1 MRIGIDVGGTNTDA
15 VLMDG
20 DSVVADAK
28 VTTTPD
34 VTDGIMQ
41 AVQGLRERRDFDP
54 AAVTGVML
62 GTTHFI
68 NAIVEGR
75 DLSPTAAVRLG
86 LPATQSL
93 PPLTAWPSNLV
104 SAIGDHTYLCHGGHE
119 YDGRVISQLDPG
131 ELHRIAD
138 ELAAADV
145 RSVAITSV
153 FSLVNAEFELRAAE
167 ILAERL
173 PGLRVSLSH
182 EVGRTG
188 LLEREN
194 ATVINAAL
202 GELAERICGGM
213 VAMLRSIGLEAP
225 LYLSQ
230 NDGTLMGV
238 DYARQYPVMTFA
250 SGPTNSMRGAAY
262 LSGVDEC
269 AVVDV
274 GGTTTDVGMLHR
286 GFPREASTEVSV
298 GGIRTNFRMPDVL
311 SFGVGGGSLVRQDS
325 GGVTV
330 GPESVGYRLRD
341 EALVFGGETLTATD
355 LVVAAGRA
363 DIGEP
368 ERVASLDRDLVDA
381 GLAYATERITGT
393 IDRMRTSRSPVPV
406 VLVGGGSVLLP
417 ESIPLAS
424 SVMRPQQF
432 AVANAVGAAIAQ
444 ISGDVDR
451 IFAVQPG
458 QRDAAL
464 DTAKQEATDR
474 ALIAGAT
481 PGTVEIVEVE
491 EIPLAYLPGNAT
503 RIRVKAVGDLAR
515 DPSVPAS
522 AVHGHGAG

>member
-1 MRIGIDVGGTNTDA
+1 
-15 VLMDG
+15 
-20 DSVVADAK
+20 
-28 VTTTPD
+28 
-34 VTDGIMQ
+34 
-41 AVQGLRERRDFDP
+41 
-54 AAVTGVML
+54 
-62 GTTHFI
+62 
-68 NAIVEGR
+68 
-75 DLSPTAAVRLG
+75 
-86 LPATQSL
+86 
-93 PPLTAWPSNLV
+93 
-104 SAIGDHTYLCHGGHE
+104 
-119 YDGRVISQLDPG
+119 
-131 ELHRIAD
+131 
-138 ELAAADV
+138 
-145 RSVAITSV
+145 
-153 FSLVNAEFELRAAE
+153 
-167 ILAERL
+167 
-173 PGLRVSLSH
+173 
-182 EVGRTG
+182 
-188 LLEREN
+188 
-194 ATVINAAL
+194 
-202 GELAERICGGM
+202 
-213 VAMLRSIGLEAP
+213 
-225 LYLSQ
+225 
-230 NDGTLMGV
+230 
-238 DYARQYPVMTFA
+238 
-250 SGPTNSMRGAAY
+250 
-262 LSGVDEC
+262 
-269 AVVDV
+269 
-274 GGTTTDVGMLHR
+274 
-286 GFPREASTEVSV
+286 
-298 GGIRTNFRMPDVL
+298 
-311 SFGVGGGSLVRQDS
+311 
-325 GGVTV
+325 
-330 GPESVGYRLRD
+330 
-341 EALVFGGETLTATD
+341 
-355 LVVAAGRA
+355 VAAGRA

>member
-20 DSVVADAK
+20 DAVLAEAK

-34 VTDGIMQ
+34 VTSGIVQ
-41 AVQGLRERRDFDP
+41 AVQALQDLRAFDP
-54 AAVTGVML
+54 GALTGVML

-75 DLSPTAAVRLG
+75 DLAPTAAVRLG

-93 PPLTAWPSNLV
+93 PPLVGWPKDLV
-104 SAIGDHTYLCHGGHE
+104 SAIGGHTYLCHGGYE
-119 YDGRVISQLDPG
+119 YDGRVISELVPD
-131 ELHRIAD
+131 ELHKIAD
-138 ELAAADV
+138 DLAAKKV
-145 RSVAITSV
+145 RSVAVTSV
-153 FSLVNAEFELRAAE
+153 FSLVNPEFECRAAE
-167 ILAERL
+167 ILTRRL

-182 EVGRTG
+182 ELGRTG

-194 ATVINAAL
+194 ATVLNAAL
-202 GELAERICGGM
+202 GECAERICDGM
-213 VAMLRSIGLEAP
+213 VTTLRAVGLHAP

-262 LSGVDEC
+262 LSGVDDC

-274 GGTTTDVGMLHR
+274 GGTTTDVGMLHH

-311 SFGVGGGSLVRQDS
+311 SLGIGGGSVVRQHGS
-325 GGVTV
+325 AVRV
-330 GPESVGYRLRD
+330 GPDSVGYRLQD
-341 EALVFGGETLTATD
+341 EALVFGGQTLTATD
-355 LVVAAGRA
+355 LVVAAGIA
-363 DIGEP
+363 EIGEP
-368 ERVASLDRDLVDA
+368 ERVASLDRGLVTA
-381 GLAYATERITGT
+381 GLAYAREQITGT
-393 IDRMRTSRSPVPV
+393 IDRIRTSKARIPV
-406 VLVGGGSVLLP
+406 VLVGGGGFLLP
-417 ESIPLAS
+417 DELPLAS
-424 SVMRPQQF
+424 SVLRPDHF
-432 AVANAVGAAIAQ
+432 AVANAVGAAIAK

-458 QRDAAL
+458 QRDSTL
-464 DTAKQEATDR
+464 DIAKQEAIDR
-474 ALIAGAT
+474 ALIAGAA
-481 PGTVEIVEVE
+481 PGTVEIVELE

-503 RIRVKAVGDLAR
+503 RIRVKAVGDLAP
-515 DPSVPAS
+515 DTSEDFTPAHLRG
-522 AVHGHGAG
+522 VR